1 LMIAR
6 YGQLANLFLKV
17 SDLLLMLSALA
28 LAILVNYV
36 PGARVSI
43 SDYAIDFLSTRV
55 KVANALLG
63 AAMLIVW
70 YIVFNLQGIYRS
82 HRLSKFTEELKEIG
96 RAVFLASLMLLMVA
110 QIGRWQT
117 ITLWAAT
124 CVGFIGLALIAAMR
138 VLLRLNLRRLRVHGH
153 NIKTALIVGGG
164 PRARWFAN
172 EIRQRTDLGYRI
184 IGYVDDETNFNGH
197 GVKGVPRLGD
207 VADLPG
213 IIAHDAIDEVFVAL
227 PIKSQ
232 YSQIE
237 TAINLL
243 EEQGIMV
250 HLFSDH
256 FPHRLARSHPSEFVG
271 TPLLSLHSA
280 PPVTWRTEIKRIM
293 DIGVAVALLLLLS
306 PFLLL
311 VALAIKL
318 DSQGPAFFIQG
329 RVGFNKRRFRMIK
342 FRTMCVDAEARMPD
356 VEHLNEKTGPIFK
369 ISKDPRTTRV
379 GKWLRKT
386 SIDELPQLINVL
398 LGDMSIVGP
407 RPLSVRDALRME
419 VAWQK
424 RRFSVKPGLTCLWQ
438 VSGRSNLSFEQW
450 MELDLEYIDRW
461 SLGLDGL
468 ILLRTIPAIL
478 LARGAS

>member
-1 LMIAR
+1 MIPR
-6 YGQLANLFLKV
+6 QGQLANLFLKV
-17 SDLLLMLSALA
+17 TDLALMFSALS
-28 LAILVNYV
+28 LAIIVNFA
-36 PGARVSI
+36 PENSQPVSA
-43 SDYAIDFLSTRV
+43 SAIDFFSSRI
-55 KVANALLG
+55 KVANALLC
-63 AAMLIVW
+63 AMMVIIW
-70 YIVFNLQGIYRS
+70 YIIFNMQGIYRS
-82 HRLSKFTEELKEIG
+82 HRLSTALDEFREIG
-96 RAVFLASLMLLMVA
+96 RAVFLASVTLLVVA
-110 QIGRWQT
+110 QIGRWPT
-117 ITLWAAT
+117 VTLATAAS
-124 CVGFIGLALIAAMR
+124 VGVIGFVLIGGMR
-138 VLLRLNLRRLRVHGH
+138 VLLRLNLRRLRLRGH
-153 NIKTALIVGGG
+153 NIKSLLIVGGG

-172 EIRQRTDLGYRI
+172 EIRQRTNLGYRI

-207 VADLPG
+207 VEDLPQ
-213 IIAHDAIDEVFVAL
+213 IIANDVIDEVFVAL

-237 TAINLL
+237 RAINLL

-250 HLFSDH
+250 HLLSDN
-256 FPHRLARSHPSEFVG
+256 FPHRLARSRTSEFEG

-280 PPVTWRTEIKRIM
+280 PPMTWRTEIKRLIDIVVASIM
-293 DIGVAVALLLLLS
+293 LVVLFPLLA
-306 PFLLL
+306 F

-318 DSQGPAFFIQG
+318 DSQGPVFFIQG

-342 FRTMCVDAEARMPD
+342 FSTMCADAEARMQE
-356 VEHLNEKTGPIFK
+356 VEHLNEKSGPIFK
-369 ISKDPRTTRV
+369 INKDPRTTRV
-379 GKWLRKT
+379 GKWLRKA
-386 SIDELPQLINVL
+386 SIDELPQLINIL
-398 LGDMSIVGP
+398 LGDMSVVGP
-407 RPLSVRDALRME
+407 RPLSVRDAVRME

-461 SLGLDGL
+461 SLGLDGM

>member
-1 LMIAR
+1 MIAR

-17 SDLLLMLSALA
+17 SDLLLMLCALS
-28 LAILVNYV
+28 LAIVINYAPEASV
-36 PGARVSI
+36 PFSV
-43 SDYAIDFLSTRV
+43 YAIDFLSTRV
-55 KVANALLG
+55 KIANALLG
-63 AAMLIVW
+63 AAMLLVW
-70 YIVFNLQGIYRS
+70 YVVFNLQGIYRS
-82 HRLSKFTEELKEIG
+82 HRLSGFTEELREIG

-110 QIGRWQT
+110 QIGRWRT
-117 ITLWAAT
+117 ITLWTAA
-124 CVGFIGLALIAAMR
+124 CVGLIGLALIVAMR
-138 VLLRLNLRRLRVHGH
+138 VSLRLNLRRLRLRGH
-153 NIKTALIVGGG
+153 NIKTLLIVGGG
-164 PRARWFAN
+164 PRAKWFAN
-172 EIRQRTDLGYRI
+172 EVRERTDLGYRI
-184 IGYVDDETNFNGH
+184 IGYVDDETNFNGQ
-197 GVKGVPRLGD
+197 GVDGVPRLGD
-207 VADLPG
+207 VSDLPT
-213 IIAHDAIDEVFVAL
+213 IIAHDVIDEVFVAL

-250 HLFSDH
+250 HMFTDH
-256 FPHRLARSHPSEFVG
+256 FPHRLARSHPSEFEG
-271 TPLLSLHSA
+271 APLLSLHSA
-280 PPVTWRTEIKRIM
+280 PPVTWRTEIKRM
-293 DIGVAVALLLLLS
+293 LDILVAVSSLLVLS
-306 PFLLL
+306 PLLAI
-311 VALAIKL
+311 VALVVKL
-318 DSQGPAFFIQG
+318 DSKGPVFFIQN
-329 RVGFNKRRFRMIK
+329 RVGFNKRRFRMLK
-342 FRTMCVDAEARMPD
+342 FRTMCVDAEARMHEL
-356 VEHLNEKTGPIFK
+356 EHLNEKTGPIFK
-369 ISKDPRTTRV
+369 IANDPRTTRA
-379 GKWLRKT
+379 GKWLRRA

-450 MELDLEYIDRW
+450 MQLDLEYIDRW

>member
-1 LMIAR
+1 MIAR

-17 SDLLLMLSALA
+17 SDLLLMLCALSM
-28 LAILVNYV
+28 AIVINYAEASV
-36 PGARVSI
+36 TFSE
-43 SDYAIDFLSTRV
+43 YAIDFLSTRV

-63 AAMLIVW
+63 AAMLLVW
-70 YIVFNLQGIYRS
+70 YVVFNLQGIYRS
-82 HRLSKFTEELKEIG
+82 HRLSGFAEELKEIA

-110 QIGRWQT
+110 QIGTWRT
-117 ITLWAAT
+117 ITLWTAA
-124 CVGFIGLALIAAMR
+124 CVGFFGLALIVSMR
-138 VLLRLNLRRLRVHGH
+138 VLLRLNLRRLRLRGH
-153 NIKTALIVGGG
+153 NIKTLLIVGGG

-172 EIRQRTDLGYRI
+172 EVRERIDLGYRI

-197 GVKGVPRLGD
+197 GLKGVPRLGD
-207 VADLPG
+207 VNDLPS
-213 IIAHDAIDEVFVAL
+213 IIANDVIDEVFVAL

-250 HLFSDH
+250 HMLTDH
-256 FPHRLARSHPSEFVG
+256 FPHRLARSHPSEFEGAPV
-271 TPLLSLHSA
+271 LSIHSA
-280 PPVTWRTEIKRIM
+280 PPVTWRTEIKRM
-293 DIGVAVALLLLLS
+293 LDIVVATSSLLVLS
-306 PFLLL
+306 PLFAI

-318 DSQGPAFFIQG
+318 DSQGPVLFVQN

-342 FRTMCVDAEARMPD
+342 FRTMCIDAEARMQEL
-356 VEHLNEKTGPIFK
+356 EHLNEKTGPIFK
-369 ISKDPRTTRV
+369 ITNDPRTTRV
-379 GKWLRKT
+379 GKWLRKA
-386 SIDELPQLINVL
+386 SIDELPQLLNVL

-407 RPLSVRDALRME
+407 RPLSVRDAIRME

-450 MELDLEYIDRW
+450 MQLDLEYIDRW
-461 SLGLDGL
+461 SLGLDGI

>member
-1 LMIAR
+1 MIAR

-17 SDLLLMLSALA
+17 SDLLLMVCALS
-28 LAILVNYV
+28 LAIVLNYA
-36 PGARVSI
+36 PKARVPI
-43 SDYAIDFLSTRV
+43 SEFSIDFLSTRV
-55 KVANALLG
+55 KIANALLC
-63 AAMLIVW
+63 AAMLVVW
-70 YIVFNLQGIYRS
+70 YLVFNLQGIYRS
-82 HRLSKFTEELKEIG
+82 HRLSKFTEELREIC
-96 RAVFLASLMLLMVA
+96 RAVFLASLTLLMVA
-110 QIGRWQT
+110 QIGRWPT
-117 ITLWAAT
+117 ITLWIAT
-124 CVGFIGLALIAAMR
+124 CVALIGLILIVSMR
-138 VLLRLNLRRLRVHGH
+138 MLLRLNLRRLRLRGH
-153 NIKTALIVGGG
+153 NIKKLLIVGGG

-172 EIRQRTDLGYRI
+172 EVRQRSDLGYRI

-207 VADLPG
+207 VQDLPS
-213 IIAHDAIDEVFVAL
+213 IIAHDVIDEVFVAL

-232 YSQIE
+232 YTQIE

-256 FPHRLARSHPSEFVG
+256 FPHRLARSHPSEFEG

-280 PPVTWRTEIKRIM
+280 PPITWRTEIKRLL
-293 DIGVAVALLLLLS
+293 DIAVALSLLLVLS
-306 PFLLL
+306 PLLAL

-318 DSQGPAFFIQG
+318 ESEGPVFFIQG

-342 FRTMCVDAEARMPD
+342 FRTMCVDAEARMQEL
-356 VEHLNEKTGPIFK
+356 EHLNEKTGPIFK
-369 ISKDPRTTRV
+369 ITNDPRTTRV
-379 GKWLRKT
+379 GKWLRRT

-450 MELDLEYIDRW
+450 MQLDLEYIDRW

>member
-1 LMIAR
+1 MIAR
-6 YGQLANLFLKV
+6 YGQLANLFLKI
-17 SDLLLMLSALA
+17 SDLLLMLCALS
-28 LAILVNYV
+28 LAIVINYA
-36 PGARVSI
+36 PEARVPI

-55 KVANALLG
+55 KVANALLC
-63 AAMLIVW
+63 ACMLLIW
-70 YIVFNLQGIYRS
+70 YMVFNLQGIYRS
-82 HRLSKFTEELKEIG
+82 HRFSTFVEELREIG
-96 RAVFLASLMLLMVA
+96 RAVFLASLTLLMMA

-117 ITLWAAT
+117 ITLWTAA
-124 CVGFIGLALIAAMR
+124 CVGLIGMVLIVVMR
-138 VLLRLNLRRLRVHGH
+138 LLLRLNLRRLRLRGH
-153 NIKTALIVGGG
+153 NIKTLMIVGGG

-172 EIRQRTDLGYRI
+172 EVRRRSDLGYRI
-184 IGYVDDETNFNGH
+184 VGYVDDQTNFNGH
-197 GVKGVPRLGD
+197 GIKGVPRLGD

-213 IIAHDAIDEVFVAL
+213 IIAHDVIDEVFVAL

-237 TAINLL
+237 TSINLL

-250 HLFSDH
+250 HLLSDH
-256 FPHRLARSHPSEFVG
+256 FPHRLARSHPSEFEG
-271 TPLLSLHSA
+271 APLLSLHSA
-280 PPVTWRTEIKRIM
+280 PPVTWRTEIKRMIDIM
-293 DIGVAVALLLLLS
+293 AAVILMVLLFPLLA
-306 PFLLL
+306 L

-318 DSQGPAFFIQG
+318 DSDGPVFFIQG

-342 FRTMCVDAEARMPD
+342 FRTMCVDAETRMRE

-369 ISKDPRTTRV
+369 ITNDPRTTRV

-419 VAWQK
+419 TAWQK

-450 MELDLEYIDRW
+450 MQLDLEYIDRW

>member
-1 LMIAR
+1 MTAR

-17 SDLLLMLSALA
+17 SDLLLMLCALSLA
-28 LAILVNYV
+28 LVLNYAHE
-36 PGARVSI
+36 ARVPV

-55 KVANALLG
+55 KIANVLLCIAMAL
-63 AAMLIVW
+63 VW
-70 YIVFNLQGIYRS
+70 YLVFNLQGIYRS
-82 HRLSKFTEELKEIG
+82 HRLSRFTEELKEIG

-110 QIGRWQT
+110 QIGSWRT
-117 ITLWAAT
+117 ITLWTAT
-124 CVGFIGLALIAAMR
+124 CVGVIGLALIVTMR
-138 VLLRLNLRRLRVHGH
+138 VLLRLNLRRLRLRGL
-153 NIKTALIVGGG
+153 NLKTLLIVGGG
-164 PRARWFAN
+164 PRASWFVDEVN
-172 EIRQRTDLGYRI
+172 RRHDLGYRI
-184 IGYVDDETNFNGH
+184 IGYVDDETNFNGL

-207 VADLPG
+207 VGDLEQLV
-213 IIAHDAIDEVFVAL
+213 AANVIDEVFVAL

-237 TAINLL
+237 AAINQL

-250 HLFSDH
+250 HMFTDH
-256 FPHRLARSHPSEFVG
+256 FPHRLARSHPSDFEG
-271 TPLLSLHSA
+271 APLLSLHSA
-280 PPVTWRTEIKRIM
+280 PPVTWRTEIKRMM
-293 DIGVAVALLLLLS
+293 DIAVALWTLLLLA
-306 PFLLL
+306 PLFVL

-318 DSQGPAFFIQG
+318 DSAGAVFFIQE

-342 FRTMCVDAEARMPD
+342 FRTMCVDAEARMQEI
-356 VEHLNEKTGPIFK
+356 EHLNEKTGPIFK
-369 ISKDPRTTRV
+369 ITNDPRTTRV
-379 GKWLRKT
+379 GKWLRRA

-419 VAWQK
+419 VSWQK

-438 VSGRSNLSFEQW
+438 VSGRNNLSFEQW

-468 ILLRTIPAIL
+468 ILLRTIPAVL

>member
-1 LMIAR
+1 MIAR

-17 SDLLLMLSALA
+17 SDLLLMLCALS
-28 LAILVNYV
+28 LAIILNYAAE
-36 PGARVSI
+36 ARVPI
-43 SDYAIDFLSTRV
+43 SEYAIDFLSTRV

-63 AAMLIVW
+63 AAMLLVW

-82 HRLSKFTEELKEIG
+82 HRLSKFAEEFREIA
-96 RAVFLASLMLLMVA
+96 RAVFLAALMLLMVA
-110 QIGRWQT
+110 QIGQWRT
-117 ITLWAAT
+117 ITLWTAT
-124 CVGFIGLALIAAMR
+124 CVGLIGLLLIVVMR
-138 VLLRLNLRRLRVHGH
+138 LLLRLNMRRLRLHGH
-153 NIKTALIVGGG
+153 NIKTLLIVGGG
-164 PRARWFAN
+164 PRACWFAN
-172 EIRQRTDLGYRI
+172 EVRERSDLGYRI
-184 IGYVDDETNFNGH
+184 VGYVDDETNFNGH

-207 VADLPG
+207 VADLPRL
-213 IIAHDAIDEVFVAL
+213 IADNVIDEVFVAL

-250 HLFSDH
+250 HLFTDY
-256 FPHRLARSHPSEFVG
+256 FPRRLARSHPSEFEG
-271 TPLLSLHSA
+271 ELLLSLHSA
-280 PPVTWRTEIKRIM
+280 PPVTWRTEIKRM
-293 DIGVAVALLLLLS
+293 LDISVAVSLMVLLAPLLA
-306 PFLLL
+306 L

-318 DSQGPAFFIQG
+318 DSEGPVFFVQN

-342 FRTMCVDAEARMPD
+342 FRTMCVDAEARMQEL
-356 VEHLNEKTGPIFK
+356 EHLNEKTGPIFK
-369 ISKDPRTTRV
+369 ITNDPRTTRL
-379 GKWLRKT
+379 GKWLRKA

-407 RPLSVRDALRME
+407 RPLSVRDATRME

-450 MELDLEYIDRW
+450 MQLDLEYIDRW
-461 SLGLDGL
+461 SLGLDGI

-478 LARGAS
+478 MARGAS

>member
-1 LMIAR
+1 MIAR

-17 SDLLLMLSALA
+17 SDLLLMLCALG
-28 LAILVNYV
+28 LAIVLNYAPADRV
-36 PGARVSI
+36 PVSE
-43 SDYAIDFLSTRV
+43 YVIDFLSTRITI
-55 KVANALLG
+55 ANALLC
-63 AAMLIVW
+63 ASMLLVW
-70 YIVFNLQGIYRS
+70 YVVFNLQGIYRS
-82 HRLSKFTEELKEIG
+82 HRLSRFSEELREIG
-96 RAVFLASLMLLMVA
+96 RAVFLASLMLLMMA

-117 ITLWAAT
+117 ITLRAAAS
-124 CVGFIGLALIAAMR
+124 VALIGLVLIVFMR
-138 VLLRLNLRRLRVHGH
+138 LLLRLNLRRLRLRGH
-153 NIKTALIVGGG
+153 NIKKLLIVGGG

-172 EIRQRTDLGYRI
+172 EVRQRNDLGYRI
-184 IGYVDDETNFNGH
+184 VGYVDDETNFNGH
-197 GVKGVPRLGD
+197 GVKDVPRLGD
-207 VADLPG
+207 VADLHR
-213 IIAHDAIDEVFVAL
+213 IIANDVIDEVFVAL

-256 FPHRLARSHPSEFVG
+256 FPHRLARSHPSEFEG

-280 PPVTWRTEIKRIM
+280 PPVTWRTEIKRM
-293 DIGVAVALLLLLS
+293 LDIGVAASMLLS
-306 PFLLL
+306 LSPLL
-311 VALAIKL
+311 ALAALAVKL
-318 DSQGPAFFIQG
+318 DSDGPVFFIQG

-342 FRTMCVDAEARMPD
+342 FRTMCVNAEARMQEI
-356 VEHLNEKTGPIFK
+356 EHLNEKSGPIFK
-369 ISKDPRTTRV
+369 ITHDPRTTRV

-407 RPLSVRDALRME
+407 RPLSVRDAVRME
-419 VAWQK
+419 VAWQR

>member
-1 LMIAR
+1 MIPR
-6 YGQLANLFLKV
+6 QGQLANLFLKV
-17 SDLLLMLSALA
+17 TDLGLMFCGLSLGM
-28 LAILVNYV
+28 IVNYGPQNSEPV
-36 PGARVSI
+36 PA
-43 SDYAIDFLSTRV
+43 YAIDFFSSRI
-55 KVANALLG
+55 KVANALLC
-63 AAMLIVW
+63 AVMVIVW
-70 YIVFNLQGIYRS
+70 YVIFNMQGIYRS
-82 HRLSKFTEELKEIG
+82 HRLSTALDEFREIG
-96 RAVFLASLMLLMVA
+96 RAVFLASVTLLVVA
-110 QIGRWQT
+110 HIGSWPS
-117 ITLWAAT
+117 ITLETAAS
-124 CVGFIGLALIAAMR
+124 VGVIGFALIGGMR
-138 VLLRLNLRRLRVHGH
+138 VLLRLNLRRWRLRGH
-153 NIKTALIVGGG
+153 NIKTLLIVGGG

-172 EIRQRTDLGYRI
+172 EIRRRTNLGYRI

-207 VADLPG
+207 VEDLPL
-213 IIAHDAIDEVFVAL
+213 IISNDVIDEVFVAL

-237 TAINLL
+237 RAINLL

-250 HLFSDH
+250 HLFSDN
-256 FPHRLARSHPSEFVG
+256 FPHRLARSRTSEFEG

-280 PPVTWRTEIKRIM
+280 PPMTWRTEIKRII
-293 DIGVAVALLLLLS
+293 DIVVASLMLVLLFPLLA
-306 PFLLL
+306 FA
-311 VALAIKL
+311 ALAIKF
-318 DSQGPAFFIQG
+318 DSQGPVFFIQG

-342 FRTMCVDAEARMPD
+342 FRTMCADAEARLQE
-356 VEHLNEKTGPIFK
+356 VEHLNEKSGPIFK
-369 ISKDPRTTRV
+369 ISKDPRITRI

-419 VAWQK
+419 EAWQK

-461 SLGLDGL
+461 SLGLDGM

-478 LARGAS
+478 SARGAS

>member
-1 LMIAR
+1 MIPR
-6 YGQLANLFLKV
+6 QGQLANLFLKV
-17 SDLLLMLSALA
+17 TDLA
-28 LAILVNYV
+28 LMFCALSLAIIVNFA
-36 PGARVSI
+36 PENSQPVSA
-43 SDYAIDFLSTRV
+43 SAIDFFSSRI
-55 KVANALLG
+55 KVANALLC
-63 AAMLIVW
+63 AMMVIIW
-70 YIVFNLQGIYRS
+70 YIIFNMQGIYRS
-82 HRLSKFTEELKEIG
+82 HRLSTALDEFREIG
-96 RAVFLASLMLLMVA
+96 RAVFLASVTLLVVA
-110 QIGRWQT
+110 QIGRWPT
-117 ITLWAAT
+117 VTLATAAS
-124 CVGFIGLALIAAMR
+124 VGVIGFVLIGGMR
-138 VLLRLNLRRLRVHGH
+138 VLLRLNLRRLRLRGH
-153 NIKTALIVGGG
+153 NIKTLLIVGGG

-172 EIRQRTDLGYRI
+172 EIRQRTNLGYRI

-207 VADLPG
+207 VEDLPQ
-213 IIAHDAIDEVFVAL
+213 IIANDVIDEVFVAL

-237 TAINLL
+237 RAINLL

-250 HLFSDH
+250 HLLSDN
-256 FPHRLARSHPSEFVG
+256 FPHRLARSRTSEFEG

-280 PPVTWRTEIKRIM
+280 PPMTWRTEIKRLIDIVVASIM
-293 DIGVAVALLLLLS
+293 LVVLFPLLA
-306 PFLLL
+306 F

-318 DSQGPAFFIQG
+318 DSQGPVFFIQG

-342 FRTMCVDAEARMPD
+342 FRTMCADAEARMEE
-356 VEHLNEKTGPIFK
+356 VEHLNEKSGPIFK

-379 GKWLRKT
+379 GKWLRKA
-386 SIDELPQLINVL
+386 SIDELPQLINIL
-398 LGDMSIVGP
+398 LGDMSVVGP

-419 VAWQK
+419 EAWQK

-461 SLGLDGL
+461 SLGLDGM

>member
-1 LMIAR
+1 MIAR

-17 SDLLLMLSALA
+17 SDLLLMLCALS
-28 LAILVNYV
+28 LAIVLNYA
-36 PGARVSI
+36 PEASVSF
-43 SDYAIDFLSTRV
+43 SAYAIEFLSTRV
-55 KVANALLG
+55 KITNALLG
-63 AAMLIVW
+63 AAMLLVW
-70 YIVFNLQGIYRS
+70 YVVFNLQGIYRS
-82 HRLSKFTEELKEIG
+82 HRLSRFTEELREIG

-110 QIGRWQT
+110 QIGRWRT
-117 ITLWAAT
+117 ITLWTAV
-124 CVGFIGLALIAAMR
+124 CVGLIGMALIVLMR
-138 VLLRLNLRRLRVHGH
+138 LLLRLNLRRLRLRGH
-153 NIKTALIVGGG
+153 NIKTLLIVGGG
-164 PRARWFAN
+164 PRAKWFAN
-172 EIRQRTDLGYRI
+172 EVEERTDLGYRI

-197 GVKGVPRLGD
+197 GVKGLPRLGD
-207 VADLPG
+207 VDDLPG
-213 IIAHDAIDEVFVAL
+213 IIANDVIDEVFVAL

-250 HLFSDH
+250 HMFTDH
-256 FPHRLARSHPSEFVG
+256 FPHRLARSHPSEFEG
-271 TPLLSLHSA
+271 AQLLSLHSA
-280 PPVTWRTEIKRIM
+280 PPITWRTEIKRM
-293 DIGVAVALLLLLS
+293 LDIFVAAISLICLAPLLGI
-306 PFLLL
+306 

-318 DSQGPAFFIQG
+318 DSHGPVFFIQN
-329 RVGFNKRRFRMIK
+329 RVGFNKRRFRMLK
-342 FRTMCVDAEARMPD
+342 FRTMCVDAEAKMHEL
-356 VEHLNEKTGPIFK
+356 EHLNEKSGPIFK
-369 ISKDPRTTRV
+369 ITNDPRTTRV
-379 GKWLRKT
+379 GKWLRRA

-461 SLGLDGL
+461 SLGLDGI

>member
-1 LMIAR
+1 
-6 YGQLANLFLKV
+6 
-17 SDLLLMLSALA
+17 
-28 LAILVNYV
+28 
-36 PGARVSI
+36 
-43 SDYAIDFLSTRV
+43 
-55 KVANALLG
+55 
-63 AAMLIVW
+63 
-70 YIVFNLQGIYRS
+70 
-82 HRLSKFTEELKEIG
+82 
-96 RAVFLASLMLLMVA
+96 
-110 QIGRWQT
+110 
-117 ITLWAAT
+117 
-124 CVGFIGLALIAAMR
+124 MR
-138 VLLRLNLRRLRVHGH
+138 VLLRLNLRRLRLRGH
-153 NIKTALIVGGG
+153 NIKKLLIVGGG

-172 EIRQRTDLGYRI
+172 EVRERTDLGYRI
-184 IGYVDDETNFNGH
+184 IGYVDDETNFNGN
-197 GVKGVPRLGD
+197 GIQGVPRLGD
-207 VADLPG
+207 IQDLPS
-213 IIAHDAIDEVFVAL
+213 IIANDVIDEVFVAL

-232 YSQIE
+232 YAQIE

-256 FPHRLARSHPSEFVG
+256 FPLRLARSHPSEFEG

-280 PPVTWRTEIKRIM
+280 PPVTWRTEMKRMI
-293 DIGVAVALLLLLS
+293 DIVAAASLLLLVS
-306 PFLLL
+306 PLLGF

-318 DSQGPAFFIQG
+318 DSEGPVFFIQG

-342 FRTMCVDAEARMPD
+342 FRTMCVDAEARLQEI
-356 VEHLNEKTGPIFK
+356 EHLNEKSGPIFK
-369 ISKDPRTTRV
+369 ISNDPRTTRV
-379 GKWLRKT
+379 GKWLRKM

-407 RPLSVRDALRME
+407 RPLSVRDAVRME
-419 VAWQK
+419 LAWQK

-450 MELDLEYIDRW
+450 MQLDLEYIDRW